1 MATFLLMAGIES
13 HIDGLLI
20 FDSEK
25 DPHWVLIVDEAYPG
39 LAEPIAQQSLSL
51 RFELSSS
58 LEWYHEKLILSGAQ
72 RRLAEEYSDCLAIL
86 VPKECQ
92 NRTRKRATC

>member
-1 MATFLLMAGIES
+1 MAGIES
-13 HIDGLLI
+13 HIDGLFI
-20 FDSEK
+20 FDTEK
-25 DPHWVLIVDEAYPG
+25 DPHWVLVVDEAYPG

-72 RRLAEEYSDCLAIL
+72 RRLAEENSDSLTVFITE
-86 VPKECQ
+86 ECQ
-92 NRTRKRATC
+92 N